1 MKKALTV
8 ILSIAILIVGGF
20 IAFEKSESNISQNDI
35 SEILGTEMD
44 DFEITR
50 FYLKK
55 RSANKFSLKHYKE
68 FLVADLDVSDMK
80 EDINHLISD
89 LDKCDKNEEVLL
101 YLEELSKEDENHLWL
116 DDFTDNSINWYKR
129 EQLFEDK
136 RIKSSVIV
144 YLLMLDDENRVV
156 LILDQRNI

>member
-20 IAFEKSESNISQNDI
+20 IAFEKSESNISKNDI
-35 SEILGTEMD
+35 SEILGMEMD

-55 RSANKFSLKHYKE
+55 GSANKFSLKHYKE
-68 FLVADLDVSDMK
+68 FFVADLDVSDMK
-80 EDINHLISD
+80 GDINHLISD
-89 LDKCDKNEEVLL
+89 FDKCDKTEEVLL
-101 YLEELSKEDENHLWL
+101 YLQELSKKDENHLWL

-136 RIKSSVIV
+136 RIKSSGSL
-144 YLLMLDDENRVV
+144 YLLMPDENRVV

>member
-20 IAFEKSESNISQNDI
+20 IAFEKSESNISKNDI
-35 SEILGTEMD
+35 SEILGMEMD

-55 RSANKFSLKHYKE
+55 GSANKFSLKHYKE

-80 EDINHLISD
+80 GDINHLISGF
-89 LDKCDKNEEVLL
+89 DKCDKNEDVLL
-101 YLEELSKEDENHLWL
+101 YLEELSKEDEHNLWL

-129 EQLFEDK
+129 EQLSEDK
-136 RIKSSVIV
+136 RIKSSVSL
-144 YLLMLDDENRVV
+144 YLLMPDENRAV